1 MTSVDIQERYDS
13 FQKDAVR
20 AIAND
25 FGKKLNG
32 RYLLVIPTGGGKT
45 ITAVKAICQLYTD
58 NVLDSSSDKVLW
70 TAHRQELLNQAEEAF
85 IKIIDSTSAPISLDN
100 NIRIEMISAAPKALQ
115 DESVKLAVIDEAHH
129 GAASSYQP
137 LFENSSIG
145 LLGLTA
151 TPSRHDGAPLE
162 FDRESFSIGFP
173 DLVKKRI
180 ILRPEVRTVE
190 GGRYDFGGFSDDD
203 LEALN
208 NKERNERIVR
218 HLAEKKDEYSK
229 VIIYV
234 GTKAHA
240 KQLYEVLKGTSFA
253 DDYDS
258 ISYIIGGENSRN
270 QSREDFIEQEKK
282 YKRSILVNV
291 QVLTEGY
298 DDPKVNTVVM
308 ATPSKSKLYY
318 MQALGRAIRIN
329 PEEPLKQA
337 YVVEVVDELPNIR
350 YRIDNRWLYSDI
362 SDALEP
368 SVDDV
373 VFSNEKEFQ
382 EEITNI
388 FTEYSVPEE
397 WRVVPEYNDDYRY
410 SLLLF
415 RQYRGPGNYVC
426 FPLIISNENRIRVS
440 NMFNFI
446 SERMAHSAKF
456 SEYNN
461 EAIFKML
468 GVDGVGLIPDNSRQ
482 QIIIDSM
489 RNARAICTTDEDQLS
504 EFVRLGHPWLNF
516 VALHFRK
523 KQEDLPEDLLT
534 FIQEMVNRDQI
545 LVAVK
550 DKDFERGAVLVRL
563 PLPLCSYVG
572 KILTKGEFKQ
582 VSTLELKLSDIKKE
596 YGKSDHRNF
605 VDKLVNDT
613 VLPIE
618 IKYSSSLVT
627 IARDGMDY
635 SYSLDGR
642 V

>member
-1 MTSVDIQERYDS
+1 MTNVDIQERYDS

-25 FGKKLNG
+25 FEKKLNG

-45 ITAVKAICQLYTD
+45 ITAVKAICQLYAD

-100 NIRIEMISAAPKALQ
+100 NIRIEMISVAPKALQ

-137 LFENSSIG
+137 LFKKSSIG

-173 DLVKKRI
+173 DLVKKGI
-180 ILRPEVRTVE
+180 ILRPDVRTVE
-190 GGRYDFGGFSDDD
+190 GGQYDFGGFSDDD

-218 HLAEKKDEYSK
+218 HLAEKKDEYNK
-229 VIIYV
+229 IIIYV

-240 KQLYEVLKGTSFA
+240 KQLYKVLKGTSFA
-253 DDYDS
+253 DGYDS

-270 QSREDFIEQEKK
+270 QSREDFIEQEKE

-318 MQALGRAIRIN
+318 MQALGRGIRID
-329 PEEPLKQA
+329 PDDALKQA

-373 VFSNEKEFQ
+373 TYSNKSEFQ
-382 EEITNI
+382 DEITNI
-388 FTEYSVPEE
+388 FTKYSVPKE
-397 WRVVPEYNDDYRY
+397 WRVVPDYNEDYRY
-410 SLLLF
+410 SMLVF

-426 FPLIISNENRIRVS
+426 FPLVISNENRTRIG

-456 SEYNN
+456 AEYNN

-468 GVDGVGLIPDNSRQ
+468 GVDGVSLISENSTQ
-482 QIIIDSM
+482 KIIIDAM
-489 RNARAICTTDEDQLS
+489 RNARAICITDEDQLN

-523 KQEDLPEDLLT
+523 KQEDLPGDLLS
-534 FIQEMVNRDQI
+534 FIQEMVNREQI
-545 LVAVK
+545 LEVLK
-550 DKDFERGAVLVRL
+550 DRDYEKGAILVRL
-563 PLPLCSYVG
+563 PLPLGFYVG
-572 KILTKGEFKQ
+572 KMLTKSEFDEVNKL
-582 VSTLELKLSDIKKE
+582 VVMLGELKEKKGSE
-596 YGKSDHRNF
+596 DHRDA
-605 VDKLVNDT
+605 VDV
-613 VLPIE
+613 VVGEAILPIE
-618 IKYSSSLVT
+618 IRHSTSLIT
-627 IARDGMDY
+627 IVRESLDY
-635 SYSLDGR
+635 YYSL
-642 V
+642 